1 VPAYGVLTRKTL
13 SRATTGGC
21 PDRSHWDAIYPK
33 KSTLERLSPPG
44 WRARKRRRQG
54 VEALFDGL
62 LRDLQRR
69 VPEQCLRATTP
80 ARASQTEPSWHQMNI
95 NRQLVIVRVAL
106 IDILSGAGQLVA
118 KVSDES
124 RCGSRDADGSAAV
137 RHQRFALLPG
147 HTSSL
152 DRTRSYQSDVSIA
165 KLPSPFTFPLP
176 MGERKPRQRWGKVFL
191 QVCYQIGIS
200 FVGQV

>member
-1 VPAYGVLTRKTL
+1 
-13 SRATTGGC
+13 
-21 PDRSHWDAIYPK
+21 
-33 KSTLERLSPPG
+33 
-44 WRARKRRRQG
+44 
-54 VEALFDGL
+54 
-62 LRDLQRR
+62 
-69 VPEQCLRATTP
+69 
-80 ARASQTEPSWHQMNI
+80 
-95 NRQLVIVRVAL
+95 
-106 IDILSGAGQLVA
+106 
-118 KVSDES
+118 VSDES

-200 FVGQV
+200 FVGQVLNLPYTKHSNAVYQKSLHVRGVAPWLFGSPTARSAAGTATCSNGRWSPAGCRPGWYST